1 MISNE
6 LQQIIDRLNEQG
18 KMDFLE
24 AAKEKNIAS
33 FEKENN
39 ITLPAKYKEWLLFS
53 DGGEIFLPAGIQ
65 LYGIE
70 HKPIIDV
77 NDDSKPNDKYIVIGT
92 FASGDPILCENTKE
106 NISVYNQEVGEI
118 EDELIFPDFMVF
130 LTELYNLLGIEE

>member
-6 LQQIIDRLNEQG
+6 LQQIIDRFNEQG

-24 AAKEKNIAS
+24 AAKEENVAS

-77 NDDSKPNDKYIVIGT
+77 NDDSKPNGKYIVIGT
-92 FASGDPILCENTKE
+92 FASGDPILCEKTKE
-106 NISVYNQEVGEI
+106 NISVYNQEAGEI